1 MADRQLG
8 LTDQRLGPAT
18 ASAVATNTTPGADLL
33 GPGNAAD
40 VKNGATEASEHL
52 LAAMEVNEMEDS
64 GDHVGRTAGRMT
76 VRVRGTTIDEALSA
90 SQEEEEHAG
99 WVVATRRRRKKSEES
114 TYKDGP
120 PGKDRQSQQH
130 RPRSPGKR
138 SHATRAQITQRANI
152 KLARTARMPNLPEND
167 HKIIV
172 RPRCGFALGRQDLLE
187 FVAAMAASA
196 QIPLEET
203 LKDTVCPNVGQNI
216 IVISTPSQERANRY
230 DKVRTIALRGNKY
243 EIFAYRAAPNDTVK
257 GIIYGVPPAYTQA
270 DINACLLGDR
280 NPTVLA
286 AHRMGETSAIII
298 LFEGHNVPQ
307 YVKFAS
313 LMMRCRLYK
322 QHKEVCRSCGEIGH
336 RKDVCPRPEKKVC
349 FDCGLHN
356 PPENHQASCK
366 PRCKLCGGPHPSGTG
381 KCRNK
386 YKTPFVV
393 RQRQAASKERPH
405 NGSNDNTV
413 GFDFPKLPD
422 RSVRAQARQRSQ
434 SRHRGKS
441 AENNNERGRSLSN
454 NRATWAT
461 VTSGYPPPARGEK
474 KPAQRK
480 GSGPP
485 PRGNREDNAGG
496 SEVAALREIIVQLQ
510 ETVKEQKEMIN
521 RLLAAQLGRTAAPTE
536 RAEETGWQLGS
547 VQRPPTLTPAR
558 EPITTSPHHQPP
570 SKIRKRAVTT
580 NNTDEDDMTEEPSAE
595 ETNNGNAKEPFVS
608 EEIRIPSVEDAGIN
622 YGVRIH
628 KLGKRV
634 DKQAGQIKAL
644 GEKVASVEANIKK
657 EIAELK
663 KLIIDS
669 LAGKQHG
676 TPITTRDDGSQ

>member
-1 MADRQLG
+1 
-8 LTDQRLGPAT
+8 
-18 ASAVATNTTPGADLL
+18 
-33 GPGNAAD
+33 
-40 VKNGATEASEHL
+40 
-52 LAAMEVNEMEDS
+52 MEVNEMEDS

-230 DKVRTIALRGNKY
+230 DKVRTIALRGNRY

-349 FDCGLHN
+349 FDCGYTTRRKTTKLAANRGANYVEAPIHPVRESAVTN
-356 PPENHQASCK
+356 IKPLLSYANGKRRARNGHITARMIIRSASTSQNY
-366 PRCKLCGGPHPSGTG
+366 PTG
-381 KCRNK
+381 
-386 YKTPFVV
+386 
-393 RQRQAASKERPH
+393 ASVLRHGKGH
-405 NGSNDNTV
+405 
-413 GFDFPKLPD
+413 
-422 RSVRAQARQRSQ
+422 RADTEAS
-434 SRHRGKS
+434 S

-558 EPITTSPHHQPP
+558 EPITTSPHHQT
-570 SKIRKRAVTT
+570 A
-580 NNTDEDDMTEEPSAE
+580 
-595 ETNNGNAKEPFVS
+595 
-608 EEIRIPSVEDAGIN
+608 
-622 YGVRIH
+622 
-628 KLGKRV
+628 
-634 DKQAGQIKAL
+634 Q
-644 GEKVASVEANIKK
+644 
-657 EIAELK
+657 
-663 KLIIDS
+663 
-669 LAGKQHG
+669 
-676 TPITTRDDGSQ
+676 